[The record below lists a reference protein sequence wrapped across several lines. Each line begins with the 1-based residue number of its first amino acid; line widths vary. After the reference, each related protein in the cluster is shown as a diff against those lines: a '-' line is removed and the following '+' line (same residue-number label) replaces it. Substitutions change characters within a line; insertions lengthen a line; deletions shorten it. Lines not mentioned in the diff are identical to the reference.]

1 MCRQLISCNAAV
13 VGVADVS
20 QLHSFVSAFV
30 SPFARFLFFRLPCEF
45 TAVYTLD
52 CCHTFM
58 TSVAATGGQ
67 RRAASV
73 VIKCATCLQHT
84 CRQHCTRT
92 HAESKERSQVIQAK
106 MAHEFT
112 DCQKRSIAS
121 QFGSDH
127 NAYHIYI
134 ALNICGNILW
144 RINTKSR
151 LKTLKYAH
159 VCAAKLCNN
168 F

>member
-1 MCRQLISCNAAV
+1 MDGKHKMSENAHHIDLFTWTWVPKCTRTCMCRQLISCNAAV

-92 HAESKERSQVIQAK
+92 HAESKERSQVI
-106 MAHEFT
+106 
-112 DCQKRSIAS
+112 
-121 QFGSDH
+121 
-127 NAYHIYI
+127 
-134 ALNICGNILW
+134 
-144 RINTKSR
+144 
-151 LKTLKYAH
+151 
-159 VCAAKLCNN
+159 
-168 F
+168 

>member
-1 MCRQLISCNAAV
+1 
-13 VGVADVS
+13 
-20 QLHSFVSAFV
+20 
-30 SPFARFLFFRLPCEF
+30 
-45 TAVYTLD
+45 
-52 CCHTFM
+52 
-58 TSVAATGGQ
+58 
-67 RRAASV
+67 
-73 VIKCATCLQHT
+73 
-84 CRQHCTRT
+84 
-92 HAESKERSQVIQAK
+92 

-168 F
+168 FWIFVRNCGPPRMRLGTVAISAPPLCTRHMSPATPVARMQIFFHYFLPLFTAFCLLFSSVLFYFLLLPLLGPLRFCRSHVIFVVVIVIIFLIC